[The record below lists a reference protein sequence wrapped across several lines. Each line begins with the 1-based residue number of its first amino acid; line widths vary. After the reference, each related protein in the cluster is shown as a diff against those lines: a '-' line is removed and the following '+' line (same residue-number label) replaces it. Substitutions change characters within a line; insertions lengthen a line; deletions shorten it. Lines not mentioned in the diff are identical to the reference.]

1 MMHMGARAG
10 NSQASRQTYHQP
22 EDRPIQP
29 EGELMGHCVFSSMI
43 GKAVP
48 VLAFLLVAGFAAP
61 GYSAS
66 PKAAAPKAAAASG
79 NPFDTLKGYWT
90 GGGTVSPVNGK
101 PEKVSCHV
109 TYNVAGS
116 AVQQTMRCAGTD
128 YKINS
133 STKLTYNGGKIS
145 GSWSESTYDA
155 SGGVSGTAKGN
166 TVHARIS
173 GDKFSGRMSI
183 NISGKGHSINIVQFD
198 QGSGAY
204 RPVANV
210 SLRR

>member
-1 MMHMGARAG
+1 
-10 NSQASRQTYHQP
+10 
-22 EDRPIQP
+22 
-29 EGELMGHCVFSSMI
+29 MGHRSFSSKI
-43 GKAVP
+43 GKALALLTLLFAIVFAVP
-48 VLAFLLVAGFAAP
+48 AM
-61 GYSAS
+61 SAS
-66 PKAAAPKAAAASG
+66 PKATG

-116 AVQQTMRCAGTD
+116 AVSQIIRCAGTD
-128 YKINS
+128 YKINTS
-133 STKLTYNGGKIS
+133 AKFNYSGGKIS
-145 GSWSESTYDA
+145 GSWNESTYDA
-155 SGGVSGTAKGN
+155 NGGVTGTAKGN

-198 QGSGAY
+198 KNSGAY

>member
-1 MMHMGARAG
+1 MGYR
-10 NSQASRQTYHQP
+10 S
-22 EDRPIQP
+22 
-29 EGELMGHCVFSSMI
+29 FSSTI
-43 GKAVP
+43 GKALALLTLLFVTVFAVP
-48 VLAFLLVAGFAAP
+48 AM
-61 GYSAS
+61 SAS
-66 PKAAAPKAAAASG
+66 PKATG

-116 AVQQTMRCAGTD
+116 AVSQIIRCAGTD
-128 YKINS
+128 YKINTS
-133 STKLTYNGGKIS
+133 AKFNYSGGKIS
-145 GSWSESTYDA
+145 GSWNESTYDA

-198 QGSGAY
+198 KNSGAY